1 MYPHVFHGLINSI
14 LVIAFIYGLALLL
27 RRNGTLTEEHSLTLA
42 RIVTDLCV
50 PAMIFVSLA
59 NQSIRLDQVAPAVT
73 MLGLELSCIALA
85 WAVAVVLKFNKAQQ
99 GAIVFCSAFGSST
112 FLGYSIIMQMFPNTP
127 EALSE
132 AVLISEIGVGYPIF
146 ILGPILAAYF
156 GSQAVD
162 LKLQWKSSLSFFKS
176 PVFFALLIGILWGH
190 FQLPNQENAFL
201 APIFQLC
208 KVLAS
213 ALTPIAIL
221 SVGLMFR
228 PPHLRTILV
237 PLTIV
242 ILLKLIIKPLLA
254 GSLATQFGFP
264 ELWKEVLVLLAAMPP
279 AVLGAVFLRRY
290 GGDASLASALLLTA
304 SLVSCVTLL
313 GVFWMIG

>member
-1 MYPHVFHGLINSI
+1 MSVFHNLINAI
-14 LVIAFIYGLALLL
+14 LVIVCIYALALFL
-27 RRNGTLTEEHSLTLA
+27 RRKGTLTEEHSLTLA
-42 RIVTDLCV
+42 RIVTDLCL

-59 NQSIRLDQVAPAVT
+59 KHAIRLDQIDPALA
-73 MLGLELSCIALA
+73 MLGLELFCIALA
-85 WAVAVVLKFNKAQQ
+85 WIVSVLLKFNQAQQ

-146 ILGPILAAYF
+146 ILGPILGAYF
-156 GSQAVD
+156 GSEA
-162 LKLQWKSSLSFFKS
+162 LNTKLQWKSSLGFFKS
-176 PVFFALLIGILWGH
+176 PVFFALLIGLLWGH
-190 FQLPNQENAFL
+190 FRLPGQENIYL
-201 APIFQLC
+201 APLFQLC
-208 KVLAS
+208 NVLAS

-221 SVGLMFR
+221 SVGVMFKL
-228 PPHLRTILV
+228 PHLRKIIM
-237 PLTIV
+237 PLIIV

-254 GSLATQFGFP
+254 SFLATQFGFP

-290 GGDASLASALLLTA
+290 GGDASLASALLLAA
-304 SLVSCVTLL
+304 SLVSCVTLV
-313 GVFWMIG
+313 GVFWTIG